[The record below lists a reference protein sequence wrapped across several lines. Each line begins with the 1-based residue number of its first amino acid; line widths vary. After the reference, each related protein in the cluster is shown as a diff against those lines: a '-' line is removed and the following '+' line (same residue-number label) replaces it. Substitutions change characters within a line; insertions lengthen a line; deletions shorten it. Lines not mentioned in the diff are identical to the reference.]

1 MKYLLERP
9 CTTPGGCDTD
19 KKQYRIIALP
29 DTIPPPGGAKRVDDD
44 VEPTDG
50 WVSEKP
56 AEPLAETKEK
66 K

>member
-9 CTTPGGCDTD
+9 RTSPGGCDTD
-19 KKQYRIIALP
+19 EKQYRIIALP
-29 DTIPPPGGAKRVDDD
+29 DSVPPPSGAQKLADDTK
-44 VEPTDG
+44 ETDG

-56 AEPLAETKEK
+56 AEPLKEK